1 MITPAGSWRQL
12 RAAGAVPRFLCLRRV
27 AARPSFALF
36 RAVRYGGMWGV
47 EEAVRNGMW
56 KR

>member
-1 MITPAGSWRQL
+1 VIAPAGSWRQL
-12 RAAGAVPRFLCLRRV
+12 RAAGAVPRFLCLHRV

-36 RAVRYGGMWGV
+36 RAVRYGGMWDV
-47 EEAVRNGMW
+47 EEAVRNKMW